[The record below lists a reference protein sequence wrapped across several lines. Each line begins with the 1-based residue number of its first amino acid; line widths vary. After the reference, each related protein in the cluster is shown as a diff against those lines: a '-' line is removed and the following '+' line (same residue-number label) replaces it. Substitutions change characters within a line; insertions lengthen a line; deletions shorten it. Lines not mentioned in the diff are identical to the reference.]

1 MRTEGRISNLSQSPN
16 RICGVLNPFGRGRG
30 RPRAPGGARRRPRP
44 VLFFCFILSVRT
56 ARSAAEFVRLIVL
69 DEWLLT
75 AGLYLS
81 NITADSV

>member
-1 MRTEGRISNLSQSPN
+1 VEATPA
-16 RICGVLNPFGRGRG
+16 CFV
-30 RPRAPGGARRRPRP
+30 
-44 VLFFCFILSVRT
+44 FCFILSVRT

-69 DEWLLT
+69 DEWRLT